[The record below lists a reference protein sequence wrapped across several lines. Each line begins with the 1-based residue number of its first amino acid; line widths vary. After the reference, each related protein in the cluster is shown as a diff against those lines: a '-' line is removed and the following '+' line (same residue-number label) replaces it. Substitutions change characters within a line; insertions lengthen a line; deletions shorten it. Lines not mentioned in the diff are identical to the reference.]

1 MLFIPNMKHEM
12 TQFEKYKNSLILS
25 RNWKMQEAQNGISL
39 LDVEVNSDLHLLTS
53 QMGKLEETK
62 HEMTFLKIFKK

>member
-1 MLFIPNMKHEM
+1 
-12 TQFEKYKNSLILS
+12 
-25 RNWKMQEAQNGISL
+25 MQEAQNGISL

-53 QMGKLEETK
+53 QLEKLEETK